1 MPSFYAGERKI
12 NIIHAQMRMKCSNL
26 NSDLYDLHVKDNPSC
41 MYCNQIED
49 ANHFFLSC
57 PMYTVEREQMID
69 TIHQQI
75 DNIDINTILY
85 GNESISIE
93 QNQII
98 FQTVHEYIKNSGRF
112 TNVV

>member
-1 MPSFYAGERKI
+1 
-12 NIIHAQMRMKCSNL
+12 
-26 NSDLYDLHVKDNPSC
+26 

-75 DNIDINTILY
+75 NNIDIKTILY
-85 GNESISIE
+85 GNESINIE

-98 FQTVHEYIKNSGRF
+98 FQTVHEYSKNSGRF
-112 TNVV
+112 TNVFSHLMLFVCIDLYSISLDQ

>member
-1 MPSFYAGERKI
+1 
-12 NIIHAQMRMKCSNL
+12 MRMKCSNL

-93 QNQII
+93 QNQTI